1 MKKIFITGER
11 GIGKST
17 LLKKIIKNVDCSIGG
32 FIQEK
37 EFMGESKRFKVNS
50 LYNLE
55 ESYTIG
61 VYDAEKRELHSDM
74 NMFNIISQDILLK
87 SLDNRELIV
96 LDELGFMEEKAP
108 LFKET
113 VFKILNSDKAVI
125 GVLKECDGNFVQKI
139 AKREDVQV
147 FKIDENNRDSI
158 EYKVLQMLQNN
169 NVRLKEKFMVE
180 S

>member
-1 MKKIFITGER
+1 MKKIFFTGER
-11 GIGKST
+11 GVGKST

-74 NMFNIISQDILLK
+74 NMFNIISQDVLLK

-96 LDELGFMEEKAP
+96 LDELGFMEEKVP
-108 LFKET
+108 LFKDI
-113 VFKILNSDKAVI
+113 VFKILDSDKLVI
-125 GVLKECDGNFVQKI
+125 GVLKECDGSFVQKI
-139 AKREDVQV
+139 AKREDVEV
-147 FKIDENNRDSI
+147 FKIDENNRDSM
-158 EYKVLQMLQNN
+158 EYKILQMLQNN
-169 NVRLKEKFMVE
+169 NIRLKKEFMVE

>member
-1 MKKIFITGER
+1 MKKIFFTGER

-37 EFMGESKRFKVNS
+37 EFIGETKKFKVNS

-55 ESYTIG
+55 ENYTIG
-61 VYDAEKRELHSDM
+61 VYDAEKHELHSDM
-74 NMFNIISQDILLK
+74 NMFNVISQDILLK

-108 LFKET
+108 LFKDT
-113 VFKILNSDKAVI
+113 VFKILNSGKPVI
-125 GVLKECDGNFVQKI
+125 GVLKECDGDFVQKI

-147 FKIDENNRDSI
+147 FKIDESNRDSMEDKI
-158 EYKVLQMLQNN
+158 FQMLQNN
-169 NVRLKEKFMVE
+169 NVKLKKKL
-180 S
+180 

>member
-11 GIGKST
+11 GVGKST

-37 EFMGESKRFKVNS
+37 EFIGESKRFKVNS

-61 VYDAEKRELHSDM
+61 FYDAKKRELHSDM

-113 VFKILNSDKAVI
+113 VFKILNSNKAVI

-147 FKIDENNRDSI
+147 FKIDENNRGLM
-158 EYKVLQMLQNN
+158 EYKILQMLQNN
-169 NVRLKEKFMVE
+169 NVRLNEKFMVE